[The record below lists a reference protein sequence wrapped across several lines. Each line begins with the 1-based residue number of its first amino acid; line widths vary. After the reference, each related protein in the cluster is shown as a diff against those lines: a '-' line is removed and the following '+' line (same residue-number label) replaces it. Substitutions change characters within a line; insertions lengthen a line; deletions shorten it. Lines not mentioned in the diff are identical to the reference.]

1 MRNMTVNPAAH
12 DLINAWVAA
21 KDCERQWAEHRRN
34 LEEQILSLH
43 PNLVADLEQT
53 LVQNSALST
62 SVAMEA
68 LKVEVKRTIELDQ
81 DGTAQL
87 IQQHPDLWGTV
98 FRAKYEVASSKALFG
113 LLATPSPVSEAVS
126 KLLTFKS
133 QRPYFALSK

>member
-53 LVQNSALST
+53 LVQNSAPST

>member
-21 KDCERQWAEHRRN
+21 KDCERQWTEHRRN

-53 LVQNSALST
+53 LVQNSAPST
-62 SVAMEA
+62 SVTMEA

>member
-1 MRNMTVNPAAH
+1 MTVNPAAH

-21 KDCERQWAEHRRN
+21 KDCERQWTEHRRN

-53 LVQNSALST
+53 LVQNSAPST
-62 SVAMEA
+62 SVTMEA

>member
-126 KLLTFKS
+126 KLLTFKA

>member
-12 DLINAWVAA
+12 ALINAWVAA

-68 LKVEVKRTIELDQ
+68 LKVEVKRTIEIDQ

-126 KLLTFKS
+126 KLLTFKA
-133 QRPYFALSK
+133 QRPYFALAK

>member
-43 PNLVADLEQT
+43 PNLVAGLEQT

-87 IQQHPDLWGTV
+87 IQQHPDRWGTV

>member
-21 KDCERQWAEHRRN
+21 KDCERKWAEHRRN

-43 PNLVADLEQT
+43 PNLVAGLEQT

>member
-133 QRPYFALSK
+133 QQPYFALSK

>member
-21 KDCERQWAEHRRN
+21 KDCERQWAEHRRS

>member
-12 DLINAWVAA
+12 GLITAWVAA

-43 PNLVADLEQT
+43 PSLVADLEQT

-68 LKVEVKRTIELDQ
+68 LKVEVKRTIEIDQ

-113 LLATPSPVSEAVS
+113 LLATPSPLSEAVS

>member
-12 DLINAWVAA
+12 GLINAWVAA

>member
-1 MRNMTVNPAAH
+1 MLFR
-12 DLINAWVAA
+12 
-21 KDCERQWAEHRRN
+21 
-34 LEEQILSLH
+34 S
-43 PNLVADLEQT
+43 EQT